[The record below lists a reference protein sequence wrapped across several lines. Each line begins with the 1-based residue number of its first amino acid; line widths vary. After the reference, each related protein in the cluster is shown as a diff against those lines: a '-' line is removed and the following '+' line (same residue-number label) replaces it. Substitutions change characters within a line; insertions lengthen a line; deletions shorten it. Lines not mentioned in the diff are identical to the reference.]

1 MLFIGILFIPFN
13 FGKKFK
19 MYIGDT
25 GSIPSGF
32 ILGWML
38 ISLINM
44 GYYLSAIL
52 INFLFLVDVVVT
64 LIIRLIKKKS
74 IFIRHN
80 DFFFKK
86 IIRKYGERKYFT
98 YALPLQTIMIVLS
111 ISFIDF

>member
-1 MLFIGILFIPFN
+1 
-13 FGKKFK
+13 
-19 MYIGDT
+19 MYIGDA

-32 ILGWML
+32 VLGWML

-44 GYYLSAIL
+44 GYYLSAIS
-52 INFLFLVDVVVT
+52 INFLFLLDVVVT
-64 LIIRLIKKKS
+64 LIIRLLKKKS

-80 DFFFKK
+80 DFFLK

-98 YALPLQTIMIVLS
+98 YALPLQTMIVLS